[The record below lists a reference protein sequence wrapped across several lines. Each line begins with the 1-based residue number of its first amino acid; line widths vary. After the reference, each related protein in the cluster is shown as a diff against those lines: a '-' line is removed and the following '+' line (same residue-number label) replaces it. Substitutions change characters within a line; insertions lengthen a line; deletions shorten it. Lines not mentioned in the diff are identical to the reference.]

1 MSSPTNGFSTVIEDE
16 ESLKLFLRKMKD
28 FDEAFCREMFK
39 GSDYTIRLEVRGN
52 KGEVIHVRTSV
63 DAIDRPNGAQQRI
76 DDKASN
82 GISSVEAGNKALQ
95 PGKRN
100 GYITPQ

>member
-1 MSSPTNGFSTVIEDE
+1 MSSPTNGFYEAISDE
-16 ESLKLFLRKMKD
+16 ASLKLFLKKMKD

-39 GSDYTIRLEVRGN
+39 GSDYTIRIEVRGN
-52 KGEVIHVRTSV
+52 KGELIHVRTSI

-76 DDKASN
+76 DNKVAN
-82 GISSVEAGNKALQ
+82 GTSAVENENKALQ

-100 GYITPQ
+100 GYSTPH